1 MSTPSLPV
9 EYISDTA
16 FLTAHYRALESDRPD
31 ALFHDPH
38 ARLLAGAH
46 GEQIARVMP
55 GGESVAQ
62 GCAVRTCVTDELIV
76 RTIKEDGVDTVLNL
90 GAGLDARPYRL
101 PLPTSLHWIEA
112 DMPNILAYKQDKL
125 ASVQPVCHLESVSLN
140 VTDPI
145 ARQTLF
151 QHVGTSAKH
160 ALVIAE
166 GLLIYMTSEQ
176 VAAIAT
182 DLHAQPPFRWWLIE
196 LASPIALQ
204 QLQASLENQPAPS
217 VVRLQFAPEEG
228 TEFFRRYGWEIA
240 EIRSYLEEAHR
251 LNRGMITES
260 LLAQLSAEHW
270 EVLRKMSRFILL
282 TQAEL
287 SSNR

>member
-1 MSTPSLPV
+1 MSSPSLPV

-31 ALFHDPH
+31 ALFNDPY
-38 ARLLAGAH
+38 ARLLAGEH

-55 GGESVAQ
+55 GGEAVAQ
-62 GCAVRTCVTDELIV
+62 GCAVRTSVTDELLLRIV
-76 RTIKEDGVDTVLNL
+76 EEDGVDTVLNL
-90 GAGLDARPYRL
+90 GAGLDTRPYRL
-101 PLPTSLHWIEA
+101 PLPSSLHWIEA

-151 QHVGTSAKH
+151 QRVGTSAKQV
-160 ALVIAE
+160 LVIAE

-182 DLHAQPPFRWWLIE
+182 ALLAQQSFRWWLIE
-196 LASPIALQ
+196 LVSQIALQ
-204 QLQASLENQPAPS
+204 QLQASLLSQQAPS

-240 EIRSYLEEAHR
+240 EIRSYFEEAHR

-260 LLAQLSAEHW
+260 LLAQLSGEHG

-282 TQAEL
+282 TRAEL
-287 SSNR
+287 